1 MQIISIKA
9 SKLPNRV
16 WINFSDNSFLP
27 FFIDD
32 IVKLSLVKN
41 QEIDQ
46 SKLDLITKTALQFV
60 GREYALRQIAI
71 SPKVE
76 KIIYQKLKIFF
87 QKFFLKYKISYQNIN
102 EIIQEIIDYLN
113 SKNLLSEKKFI
124 EYFIQKN
131 KTKSSRQISYL
142 LSQFNIKTQIQ
153 NNDLEIIKKIILKKK
168 NIDKLKLKSSLYR
181 RGFNLSDINNA
192 FDGEVNFR

>member
-46 SKLDLITKTALQFV
+46 SKLELIIKTALQFV

>member
-1 MQIISIKA
+1 MQITSIKI
-9 SKLPNRV
+9 SKIPNRV
-16 WINFSDNSFLP
+16 WITFSNNSFLP

-32 IVKLSLVKN
+32 VVKLSLVKN

-46 SKLDLITKTALQFV
+46 SKLELITKTALQFV

-87 QKFFLKYKISYQNIN
+87 QKVFLKYKINYQNIN
-102 EIIQEIIDYLN
+102 EIIQEIIEYLN
-113 SKNLLSEKKFI
+113 SKNLLNEKKFT

-131 KTKSSRQISYL
+131 KNKSSQQISFL
-142 LSQFNIKTQIQ
+142 LSQYNIKTSLE
-153 NNDLEIIKKIILKKK
+153 NNDLEKIKKIIDKKK
-168 NIDKLKLKSSLYR
+168 NMDKLKLKSLLYR

-192 FDGEVNFR
+192 FDEGLNFR

>member
-16 WINFSDNSFLP
+16 WITFSDNSFLP

-32 IVKLSLVKN
+32 VIKLSLAKN

-46 SKLDLITKTALQFV
+46 SNLELITKTALQFV

-113 SKNLLSEKKFI
+113 SKNLLNEKNFI
-124 EYFIQKN
+124 EYFTQKN

-142 LSQFNIKTQIQ
+142 LSQYNIKTQIQ
-153 NNDLEIIKKIILKKK
+153 NNDLENIKKIILKKK
-168 NIDKLKLKSSLYR
+168 NMDKLKLKSLLYR
-181 RGFNLSDINNA
+181 RGFNLLDINVA
-192 FDGEVNFR
+192 FDDHDDFR